1 MAAVPLALAL
11 PPMLWVADA
20 TRRATLTTLGRDQGI
35 FQFIAW
41 SLSRGAIDYRDV
53 RDVNGPLIHLIH
65 LVFLRLGGADEHR
78 FHVLDLIVT
87 GLSFALAGAC
97 VPSVGSS
104 RAPSPLERAL
114 WALAAWVTLSGQYL
128 LYGFWDIAQRE
139 SFLDWFMLPAVA
151 LQLVAQQPYS
161 SSERPSS
168 ERPEEHR
175 PPRGMLFVLMGLLS
189 VIPWFGKPTYA
200 LFTAAQL
207 AALVV
212 DRRAPVPRRTALIGF
227 AIGGLVGA
235 ATQAF
240 FLVEYGDPLAFLHI
254 QMSEVPSMY
263 RFMWTRSAFD
273 VLSTP
278 FFGARALL
286 AVTGSA
292 LLLGLI
298 ASGAMPPRAL
308 GVALAPLCA
317 LGSVLAQAKGFPY
330 HFHPVSAGVA
340 LQAVVLLAWLSER
353 VRVARRSAALPR
365 LVPVAVAVG
374 IGVYV
379 GDSLLESPYLHD
391 PWLLTA
397 QARSG
402 SSEYFTHFV
411 RIDFF
416 PDEMRDAAAY
426 VRAHTHAGAPVQ
438 MYGMDPY
445 LLFLADRPSATPYIY
460 AYELNADAALAGG
473 TGGRPD
479 LEQTERIRR
488 MRDAHEADL
497 LARMSVQPPGALVF
511 IDGSPLLTRADAWED
526 FSAHCAQSAAWIEA
540 RYEEAGR
547 FGHEHVWLPK
557 SPEASRAEVGNRK

>member
-1 MAAVPLALAL
+1 AL
-11 PPMLWVADA
+11 PPILWVVDA
-20 TRRATLTTLGRDQGI
+20 TRRAALTTLGRDQGI

-65 LVFLRLGGADEHR
+65 LVFLSLGGADEHR
-78 FHVLDLIVT
+78 FHVLDLAVT
-87 GLSFALAGAC
+87 GASFAVVGAC
-97 VPSVGSS
+97 APSIGSS
-104 RAPSPLERAL
+104 LGPAPLERAL
-114 WALAAWVTLSGQYL
+114 WALAGWVTLSGQYL

-139 SFLDWFMLPAVA
+139 SFLDWFMLPAIA
-151 LQLVAQQPYS
+151 LQLVAQRPYS
-161 SSERPSS
+161 AS
-168 ERPEEHR
+168 ERPERGRH
-175 PPRGMLFVLMGLLS
+175 RGMLFVLIGMLS

-207 AALVV
+207 TTLVV
-212 DRRAPVPRRTALIGF
+212 DRRAPVPRRKALMGF
-227 AIGGLVGA
+227 AFGGLAGA
-235 ATQAF
+235 ATQAL
-240 FLVEYGDPLAFLHI
+240 FLVEYGDPLAFLRI
-254 QMSEVPSMY
+254 QLSDVPSMY
-263 RFMWTRSAFD
+263 RFMWTRSALD

-278 FFGARALL
+278 FFGAQALL
-286 AVTGSA
+286 ALTGSA
-292 LLLGLI
+292 LLLALL

-340 LQAVVLLAWLSER
+340 LQAVVLVAWLSDR
-353 VRVARRSAALPR
+353 VRAARRSAALPR
-365 LVPVAVAVG
+365 LVPVALAIGLAMHVG
-374 IGVYV
+374 G
-379 GDSLLESPYLHD
+379 SLLESPYLRD

-397 QARSG
+397 QPHTG
-402 SSEYFTHFV
+402 SSDYFTHFIRV
-411 RIDFF
+411 DFF

-426 VRAHTHAGAPVQ
+426 VRAHTRADESVQ

-479 LEQTERIRR
+479 LDQTERIRR

-497 LARMSVQPPGALVF
+497 LARISVHPPGALVF
-511 IDGSPLLTRADAWED
+511 VDGSPLLTRADAWED
-526 FSAHCAQSAAWIEA
+526 FASHCARSAAWVEA
-540 RYEEAGR
+540 RYEEASR
-547 FGHEHVWLPK
+547 FGHEHVWLRK
-557 SPEASRAEVGNRK
+557 SPAASGAEAGNRK